1 MKARVAI
8 YISDRIDFKVK
19 FVRRDEKGH
28 NIIMKWPTQEVEL
41 TIINIYTLKTIALKY
56 IIQ

>member
-41 TIINIYTLKTIALKY
+41 TIINIIPSR
-56 IIQ
+56 Q